1 MGDDLLGHCK
11 VKTAVNCNLAPHRF
25 IIGWYFLHIQWL
37 TKLKEFKS
45 TYPFPSWTYFV
56 VLFYFWWFS
65 GSDCRYLT
73 MAPANKSEESVI
85 LSIIISNQ
93 TSFIHNFTQLNTCK
107 HMHSFLRFLSECE
120 EIKVTGYIV
129 PSGMSCASDLVC
141 SS

>member
-1 MGDDLLGHCK
+1 
-11 VKTAVNCNLAPHRF
+11 
-25 IIGWYFLHIQWL
+25 
-37 TKLKEFKS
+37 
-45 TYPFPSWTYFV
+45 
-56 VLFYFWWFS
+56 
-65 GSDCRYLT
+65 

-85 LSIIISNQ
+85 LSLIISNQ

-107 HMHSFLRFLSECE
+107 HMHSFLRFLSKCE